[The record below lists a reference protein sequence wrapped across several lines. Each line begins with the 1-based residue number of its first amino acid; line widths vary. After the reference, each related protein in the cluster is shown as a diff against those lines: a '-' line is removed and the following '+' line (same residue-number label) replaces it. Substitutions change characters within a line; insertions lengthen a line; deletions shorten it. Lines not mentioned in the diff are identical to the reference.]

1 VCYTVYIYVCLSF
14 KGTRLSKQAEAA
26 VADLGF
32 VAWGKGGGSK
42 NSRGRREFQD
52 DVKLTNLVN

>member
-1 VCYTVYIYVCLSF
+1 LSF

-32 VAWGKGGGSK
+32 VAWGKGGGGQKIQGGAENFKMTS
-42 NSRGRREFQD
+42 N
-52 DVKLTNLVN
+52 